1 MYLKP
6 LRRHLEEMEE
16 CDFIEL
22 EQRITALFHVI
33 CLVWANSK
41 HYRQPA
47 RLIVLLQEISNLIL
61 DLVSALEIL
70 AYILHR
76 VCYGIYCRRCRSKG
90 IYDTRQNRVLHLPIL
105 TSIVN
110 EYACTSLPHASVQ
123 TVCACHMQVQV
134 RHAWLVL

>member
-6 LRRHLEEMEE
+6 LRHHLEEMEE

-47 RLIVLLQEISNLIL
+47 RLIMLLQEISNLIL
-61 DLVSALEIL
+61 DLVGAVKIL
-70 AYILHR
+70 AAILHW
-76 VCYGIYCRRCRSKG
+76 
-90 IYDTRQNRVLHLPIL
+90 
-105 TSIVN
+105 
-110 EYACTSLPHASVQ
+110 
-123 TVCACHMQVQV
+123 CAKELLI
-134 RHAWLVL
+134 AGGAG

>member
-70 AYILHR
+70 AYTLHR
-76 VCYGIYCRRCRSKG
+76 VCYGIWNLL
-90 IYDTRQNRVLHLPIL
+90 Q
-105 TSIVN
+105 
-110 EYACTSLPHASVQ
+110 E
-123 TVCACHMQVQV
+123 VQV
-134 RHAWLVL
+134 KRHIQYKTKSSTAFAHP